1 MEKEVLFV
9 LLGLPLLA
17 VWVGL
22 DWIRTAHEGRR
33 RFEPSWVATVAYL
46 VPLSALYVM
55 GSPPWFTAIFLL
67 LATVAIWAGAIAATI
82 NHIKARRE
90 KARIE
95 AEREARKLVRQ
106 GLAT

>member
-1 MEKEVLFV
+1 MDIEVLFV

-17 VWVGL
+17 VWVAL

-33 RFEPSWVATVAYL
+33 RLEPSWVAAVAYL

-82 NHIKARRE
+82 NHVKARRE

>member
-9 LLGLPLLA
+9 LLGLPLLV
-17 VWVGL
+17 VWVVL
-22 DWIRTAHEGRR
+22 DWIRTAYEGRR
-33 RFEPSWVATVAYL
+33 SFEPSWVAAVAYL
-46 VPLSALYVM
+46 VPLSALYVT

-82 NHIKARRE
+82 NHVKARRE

-95 AEREARKLVRQ
+95 AEREARKFTRI
-106 GLAT
+106 GAS